1 MIAVALVGLPFSG
14 RQIVAQGLSRKGF
27 ISFPINDLIEHRDT
41 VEQILKSMGGNLVI
55 PDVSTPEQVSLV
67 RSAFGARVLGVRA
80 STGTRLERAQQ
91 SGALDTNADFAA
103 LDQLDTENGYDHT
116 VLREIDSHLDAVV
129 LTDVQ
134 QDLVVQNVEKIV
146 TPKIEGRTSTERG

>member
-1 MIAVALVGLPFSG
+1 MLAVALVGLPFSG
-14 RQIVAQGLSRKGF
+14 RQIVADGLSRRGF
-27 ISFPINDLIEHRDT
+27 ISFPINELMQHRDA

-80 STGTRLERAQQ
+80 STGTRLERAQLR
-91 SGALDTNADFAA
+91 GALDNKADFAA
-103 LDQLDTENGYDHT
+103 LDQLDTQHGYDHS
-116 VLREIDSHLDAVV
+116 VLREIDAHLDAVV

-146 TPKIEGRTSTERG
+146 TSKIEGRTSTERG